1 MLFLFAIFPI
11 NNASLI
17 ADSVIIGLFIGLSS
31 VRYLMQSNNS
41 VSAVAAMS
49 AVELKPQRL
58 AQRLAQLLESD
69 VDSDSDIDGLNNNDW
84 DDDASNNDGLNNEA
98 QQTLGDANADSQGDD
113 IKSARFRKL
122 QKKLRKLVSWA
133 IRDYNMIED
142 GDVVMVCISGGKDSF
157 TLLDILLFLKKI
169 APIQF
174 DVIAVNLDQKQPDY
188 PEDILPNYLTKHGIP
203 YYILEKDTYSVVKQI
218 VPEGKTYCSACSRL
232 RRGSLYGFAKQI
244 GATKVA
250 LGHHRDDIMATFFL
264 NLFHGGSLKAMPPK
278 LLSDDGQNILI
289 RPLAY
294 VEEKDIIKYANYK
307 QFPIIPCNL
316 CGSQE
321 NLQRAMI
328 NDMLRTWDQQYPNRL
343 DSIFGAM
350 QNVAPSQL
358 ADRELFDFENL
369 QLKRDEHIR
378 VFEGENIQAGQIDE
392 QLQKKGV
399 PIAPSVQ
406 TFDPTQFQK
415 NKGSQKNKAS
425 QKPKAPQKSNASQN
439 AESQKIPTINP
450 LI

>member
-1 MLFLFAIFPI
+1 
-11 NNASLI
+11 
-17 ADSVIIGLFIGLSS
+17 
-31 VRYLMQSNNS
+31 MQSNNS
-41 VSAVAAMS
+41 VSPVAAMS
-49 AVELKPQRL
+49 AAELNP
-58 AQRLAQLLESD
+58 QRLAQLLESD
-69 VDSDSDIDGLNNNDW
+69 VDSDSDIDGLDNNDW

-188 PEDILPNYLTKHGIP
+188 PEDILPNYLTEHGIP

-350 QNVAPSQL
+350 QNVALSQL

-392 QLQKKGV
+392 QLQQKGV
-399 PIAPSVQ
+399 PTAPAVQ
-406 TFDPTQFQK
+406 SFDPTK
-415 NKGSQKNKAS
+415 SQKNKAS
-425 QKPKAPQKSNASQN
+425 QRSNASQN

>member
-1 MLFLFAIFPI
+1 
-11 NNASLI
+11 
-17 ADSVIIGLFIGLSS
+17 
-31 VRYLMQSNNS
+31 MQSNNS
-41 VSAVAAMS
+41 VSPAATMP
-49 AVELKPQRL
+49 AVELNPQL
-58 AQRLAQLLESD
+58 SAQLLESD
-69 VDSDSDIDGLNNNDW
+69 VDLDSYIDGLDDNDWGGEASDSDALENE
-84 DDDASNNDGLNNEA
+84 ALNNEA
-98 QQTLGDANADSQGDD
+98 QQSWGDAKGDSQGDD

-328 NDMLRTWDQQYPNRL
+328 NDMLRAWDQQYPNRL

-392 QLQKKGV
+392 QLQQKGV
-399 PIAPSVQ
+399 PTAPDVQ
-406 TFDPTQFQK
+406 TFDPTKYQK
-415 NKGSQKNKAS
+415 T
-425 QKPKAPQKSNASQN
+425 KAPRKSNASQN

>member
-1 MLFLFAIFPI
+1 
-11 NNASLI
+11 
-17 ADSVIIGLFIGLSS
+17 
-31 VRYLMQSNNS
+31 MQSNNS
-41 VSAVAAMS
+41 VNPAATMS
-49 AVELKPQRL
+49 AAELNPQL
-58 AQRLAQLLESD
+58 SAQLLDSD
-69 VDSDSDIDGLNNNDW
+69 VDSDSDIDGLDNNDW

-133 IRDYNMIED
+133 IRDYNMIEN

-392 QLQKKGV
+392 QLQQKGV
-399 PIAPSVQ
+399 PTAPAVQ

-425 QKPKAPQKSNASQN
+425 QKSNAPRKSNASQN